1 MTEVVLSL
9 AELGRLCRRGCG
21 MVRRCSG
28 LQQRCRSASRKKAF
42 SGAVLVAVLFPNKRK
57 PKIVRL
63 FFSFFLLRSALVG
76 SGGSEWEGPLF
87 IWSKFGNLTEEEE
100 HSPGLRGWNQAR
112 VRSPP
117 PEAALRNYARTGGW
131 VTRSVGFRASV
142 MLLPIQ
148 GVQDSVTEVVCVGR
162 LTYPG
167 STRLSD

>member
-28 LQQRCRSASRKKAF
+28 LQRRCRSAFSQKAF
-42 SGAVLVAVLFPNKRK
+42 GDVVAALFPNKRK

-63 FFSFFLLRSALVG
+63 FFSFFFVVKCAVG
-76 SGGSEWEGPLF
+76 GGGSEWEEPFF

-112 VRSPP
+112 VRSPH
-117 PEAALRNYARTGGW
+117 
-131 VTRSVGFRASV
+131 
-142 MLLPIQ
+142 
-148 GVQDSVTEVVCVGR
+148 
-162 LTYPG
+162 
-167 STRLSD
+167 LSKDVA